1 MKLWEPPYY
10 DPEKKSPVE
19 GNLNE
24 LAVTLMV
31 IFGTNT
37 ILMFLLVMTVCGYL
51 SLKKNVYSGRSW
63 APAAAHLPG
72 TDHVAA
78 ECPGEACCKGQVI
91 IF

>member
-31 IFGTNT
+31 IFGTILT
-37 ILMFLLVMTVCGYL
+37 ILMFLLVMTECGYW
-51 SLKKNVYSGRSW
+51 SLKKMYIQEDLGLPRPHIFQGLIMLQQN
-63 APAAAHLPG
+63 ALEKLAAR
-72 TDHVAA
+72 DR
-78 ECPGEACCKGQVI
+78 
-91 IF
+91 